1 MMNKKII
8 TPIIVLL
15 ALFIT
20 SGCSF
25 VRIQNV
31 SDATITVSVK
41 VPDSGKSYTRNISPG
56 SIVDVFSANGGRY
69 SVSLIPS
76 ERYKETLNSLQEM
89 ISARLFKERA
99 TLTAEQVTTL
109 THNLNGID
117 QLIDDLAKPMPS
129 CSGYLPD
136 FDTVVVVVVFDSFT
150 ANYDRSCSSGDG

>member
-1 MMNKKII
+1 
-8 TPIIVLL
+8 
-15 ALFIT
+15 
-20 SGCSF
+20 
-25 VRIQNV
+25 
-31 SDATITVSVK
+31 
-41 VPDSGKSYTRNISPG
+41 
-56 SIVDVFSANGGRY
+56 
-69 SVSLIPS
+69 LIPS

-150 ANYDRSCSSGDG
+150 ANYDISCSSGDG